1 MKEHLIE
8 LIVAQDDHQI
18 LNWAKSLS
26 DENRY
31 ASLQI
36 LRTLDLE
43 EIIDEPRPKNYNE
56 EYLKKY
62 QLLESIKNY
71 ILICCVRK
79 AKDLSLTIPGDTSD
93 KTNSALHTY
102 LRKPIFGITP
112 LIAYFKSFPPDYL
125 DQVVELNSKLREWS
139 NNFHLLWELYEN
151 GWVTFNE
158 EAFVRSLFIIPMFE
172 RDTMKDVQYLIEHPN
187 AIGRV
192 LIQFYNYEIPVLDIS
207 KWNAKSG
214 FCCKKCTDYWDEVF
228 SELLSQEAIKDHSI
242 IRNLL
247 STLTYNWKQRH
258 LDWHIRLLK
267 KFNATPK
274 EYLNNQDYLLAAL
287 SANSN
292 SVCSFVINTVETL
305 YKENT
310 FDAATFLQNLPNLL
324 VKEKSDT
331 AILKALDIVNYLL
344 ENNAGLR
351 KHTGMISNSLVQSN
365 DQIQEKAALMLKSL
379 LNKDDLKKA
388 VAPYA
393 ASLKQKARDILD
405 VEQEKVEENNIT
417 AVKNIPLVYPAT
429 WEDLLYHV
437 GKTIN
442 SLDAVD
448 IDIMYNSFIEL
459 QDKIPYDYTLQLNP
473 FIKKVAKSDSD
484 KELLVY
490 ISEFFE
496 SWISFDKKYKIS
508 NPVFVQQGIN
518 PNPFMRNRNKWVLD
532 KLIRGRRLPLL
543 STPTH
548 YPFYIHPEI
557 LVSKLNRYE
566 KAGETVEMEDLIIA
580 CNRILKTEVSAK
592 VKDLAGKLSGYYAS
606 AIQYLLG
613 ISDQITFNKE
623 TLPLW
628 TQVART
634 KDVNGIYQVFG
645 NSEAKDF
652 PSVVNPFFISY
663 VQMNNSMELDDKWND
678 PYSRRRNKQSYPYP
692 YFYTAYNSH
701 ESTSQAG
708 FLYWLS
714 LVPHYADAILLTE
727 LLWSSTGNE
736 VKEAESCI
744 FPIRYLVEN
753 QIQVHHSGWL
763 YIAFCLIFEKKVS
776 RTLAAEYISIAFD
789 LGFINKKY
797 LAESLADMVTT
808 HFTPVNRLIEY
819 VDQVNPDHIKAFQL
833 LILENCILKADKDNL
848 PTNFK
853 KLPAAYKE
861 ISSSLKK
868 EPKAEIE
875 AILKT
880 WKKR

>member
-1 MKEHLIE
+1 MKEYLIG
-8 LIVAQDDHQI
+8 LIVAQSYHQI

-31 ASLQI
+31 ASLEI
-36 LRTLDLE
+36 LRTLNLE
-43 EIIDEPRPKNYNE
+43 EIMDEPRPKDYKE
-56 EYLKKY
+56 EYYQKY
-62 QLLESIKNY
+62 QLLGNIKNY
-71 ILICCVRK
+71 MLICCIRE
-79 AKDLSLTIPGDTSD
+79 AKDVSLTIPGDISD
-93 KTNSALHTY
+93 KSNSALHTY
-102 LRKPIFGITP
+102 LRKPTFGITP
-112 LIAYFKSFPPDYL
+112 LIACFKSFPPDYL
-125 DQVVELNSKLREWS
+125 DQVIEQNSKPRQWN
-139 NNFHLLWELYEN
+139 NNFHLLWELYEH

-158 EAFVRSLFIIPMFE
+158 EVFVRSLFIIPMFE
-172 RDTMKDVQYLIEHPN
+172 RDTMKDVQYLTEHPDV
-187 AIGRV
+187 IDRV
-192 LIQFYNYEIPVLDIS
+192 LLQFYKYEIPVLDIS
-207 KWNAKSG
+207 KWNEKSG
-214 FCCKKCTDYWDEVF
+214 FCCKKCTEYWDEVF
-228 SELLSQEAIKDHSI
+228 SELLSQDAIKDRSI

-287 SANSN
+287 LANSN
-292 SVCSFVINTVETL
+292 SVCSFVINAVETL
-305 YKENT
+305 YEEDT

-344 ENNAGLR
+344 ENDIGLL
-351 KHTGMISNSLVQSN
+351 KNTDMISSALMQSN
-365 DQIQEKAALMLKSL
+365 DLIQEKAALILKGL
-379 LNKDDLKKA
+379 LNKDDLKMA

-405 VEQEKVEENNIT
+405 VEQKKAEENNIT
-417 AVKNIPLVYPAT
+417 ALKNTPLVYPTT
-429 WEDLLYHV
+429 WEDLLFHV

-459 QDKIPYDYTLQLNP
+459 QDKIPSDYILQLNP

-496 SWISFDKKYKIS
+496 SRISFDKKYKS
-508 NPVFVQQGIN
+508 NPEFVKHGIN

-532 KLIRGRRLPLL
+532 KLVRGSRLPLL

-557 LVSKLNRYE
+557 LVSKLNKYE
-566 KAGETVEMEDLIIA
+566 KTGEPVEMEDLIIA
-580 CNRILKTEVSAK
+580 CNRILKTEISAK
-592 VKDLAGKLSGYYAS
+592 VKEQAEKLNGFYAG

-613 ISDQITFNKE
+613 ISDQITFDKD
-623 TLPLW
+623 TLSLW

-634 KDVNGIYQVFG
+634 KDANGIYQVFE

-663 VQMNNSMELDDKWND
+663 IQMHNNMELDDKWND
-678 PYSRRRNKQSYPYP
+678 PYARRKKKNPYPYP

-701 ESTSQAG
+701 ESSSKAG

-714 LVPHYADAILLTE
+714 LVPHYPDAVLLTE
-727 LLWSSTGNE
+727 LPWSSSDNE
-736 VKEAESCI
+736 IRETEYCI
-744 FPIRYLVEN
+744 FPLQYLVEN
-753 QIQVHHSGWL
+753 QIQVHHSGWI
-763 YIAFCLIFEKKVS
+763 YIASCLVFEKKVS

-789 LGFINKKY
+789 LGFINKEY
-797 LAESLADMVTT
+797 LAESIADMVTT
-808 HFTPVNRLIEY
+808 LFTPVNRLIEY
-819 VDQVNPDHIKAFQL
+819 VDQVNPDHIKEFQL
-833 LILENCILKADKDNL
+833 LILEKCIQKADKDNL
-848 PTNFK
+848 PANFK

-861 ISSSLKK
+861 INSSLKK
-868 EPKAEIE
+868 EPKVEIE

>member
-1 MKEHLIE
+1 MKTHLIE
-8 LIVAQDDHQI
+8 LIVAQDYNQI

-31 ASLQI
+31 AALEI

-43 EIIDEPRPKNYNE
+43 EIMDEPRPKKHEE
-56 EYLKKY
+56 EYYQKY
-62 QLLESIKNY
+62 LLLGSIKNY
-71 ILICCVRK
+71 MLICCVRK
-79 AKDLSLTIPGDTSD
+79 AKDLTLTIPDDTTD
-93 KTNSALHTY
+93 KSNSALHTY
-102 LRKPIFGITP
+102 LRKPAFGITP
-112 LIAYFKSFPPDYL
+112 LIDYFKSFPPDYL
-125 DQVVELNSKLREWS
+125 DQVVGQNSKPRQWN
-139 NNFHLLWELYEN
+139 NNFQLLWELYEHE
-151 GWVTFNE
+151 WVTFNE

-172 RDTMKDVQYLIEHPN
+172 RDTMKDVQYLTGHPEV
-187 AIGRV
+187 IDRV
-192 LIQFYNYEIPVLDIS
+192 LMQFYKYEIPVLDIS
-207 KWNAKSG
+207 KWNGKSG
-214 FCCKKCTDYWDEVF
+214 FCCKKCTEYWDEVF
-228 SELLSQEAIKDHSI
+228 SELLSQEAIKDRSI

-267 KFNATPK
+267 KLNATPV
-274 EYLNNQDYLLAAL
+274 EYLINQDYLLAAL
-287 SANSN
+287 SARNN
-292 SVCSFVINTVETL
+292 SVCSFVINTVETI
-305 YKENT
+305 YKKNA
-310 FDAATFLQNLPNLL
+310 FDAETFIQNLPNLW
-324 VKEKSDT
+324 VKEKSDI
-331 AILKALDIVNYLL
+331 AILKALDIVVYLL
-344 ENNAGLR
+344 EYNTGLHKYANTVSNAL
-351 KHTGMISNSLVQSN
+351 IQLN
-365 DQIQEKAALMLKSL
+365 DQVQEKAALILKSHF
-379 LNKDDLKKA
+379 NKDDLKKM
-388 VAPYA
+388 VTPYA
-393 ASLKQKARDILD
+393 TSLKQKARDILD
-405 VEQEKVEENNIT
+405 VEQEKTEENNIT
-417 AVKNIPLVYPAT
+417 TLKNVPLVYPTT

-442 SLDAVD
+442 SLDAID

-459 QDKIPYDYTLQLNP
+459 QDKVPNDYTLQLDP

-496 SWISFDKKYKIS
+496 SWISFDKKYKP
-508 NPVFVQQGIN
+508 NRVFVKQGIN

-532 KLIRGRRLPLL
+532 KLIRGCRLPLL

-548 YPFYIHPEI
+548 YPFYIHPEV
-557 LVSKLNRYE
+557 LVSKLSKYE
-566 KAGETVEMEDLIIA
+566 KAGETVEMEDLIVA
-580 CNRILKTEVSAK
+580 CNRILKTEISAK
-592 VKDLAGKLSGYYAS
+592 VKDLAGKLTGYYAV

-613 ISDQITFNKE
+613 ISDQITFDKE

-634 KDVNGIYQVFG
+634 KDANGIYHIFQ

-663 VQMNNSMELDDKWND
+663 IQTHDSLELDDKWNA
-678 PYSRRRNKQSYPYP
+678 PYSRRKNKAPYPYP

-714 LVPHYADAILLTE
+714 LVPHYADAVLLTE

-744 FPIRYLVEN
+744 FPLRYIIEN
-753 QIQVHHSGWL
+753 QIPLHHSGWL

-789 LGFINKKY
+789 LGFINKEY
-797 LAESLADMVTT
+797 LAECVAEMIVS

-819 VDQVNPDHIKAFQL
+819 FDQANPDHIKEFQL
-833 LILENCILKADKDNL
+833 LILEKCIQNADKYNL

-861 ISSSLKK
+861 INSSLKK
-868 EPKAEIE
+868 EPKTEIE